1 VAGPDHYIPV
11 RNGERSGE
19 AASMG
24 VMQWF
29 GRSRDPAEAALE
41 ARVSALQTALV
52 KCKEVASRWTR
63 MRRELMAGTAVLF
76 LVVGFTLGVYHEP
89 IQQSLANL
97 TARGGIV
104 RPVEDADA
112 AEAAYQKGNYE
123 TAIRL
128 ARPLAESGN
137 ARAQSLLGRMYSRG
151 RGVAH
156 DEIEAVK
163 WLRRAADQGDATAQF
178 TLGNLYA
185 EGKGVPQDY
194 VEAARL
200 YRLAAERG
208 DPQAQY
214 NLGLSYAKGEGVA
227 QDNVSAHA
235 WFNIAASRFPASDTV
250 GRGLAVS
257 SRDAVASK
265 MKPEELA
272 EAQQRARQWTSK

>member
-1 VAGPDHYIPV
+1 
-11 RNGERSGE
+11 
-19 AASMG
+19 MG
-24 VMQWF
+24 LMQWF
-29 GRSRDPAEAALE
+29 GLSRDPAEAALE
-41 ARVSALQTALV
+41 ARVSSLQTALV

-63 MRRELMAGTAVLF
+63 LGREMVAGTAVLF
-76 LVVGFTLGVYHEP
+76 LIVGFTLGVYREP
-89 IQQSLANL
+89 IQQSIANL
-97 TARGGIV
+97 TGKGGIV

-123 TAIRL
+123 TAIRI

-151 RGVAH
+151 RGMPH
-156 DEIEAVK
+156 DEIEAVN
-163 WLRRAADQGDATAQF
+163 WLRRAADQGDPTAEF

-208 DPQAQY
+208 DPQSQY
-214 NLGLSYAKGEGVA
+214 NLGLAYAKGEGVA

-235 WFNIAASRFPASDTV
+235 WLNIAAARFPASDTIN
-250 GRGLAVS
+250 RSLAIS

-272 EAQQRARQWTSK
+272 EAQQRAHQWTPK

>member
-1 VAGPDHYIPV
+1 
-11 RNGERSGE
+11 
-19 AASMG
+19 MG
-24 VMQWF
+24 LMQWI
-29 GRSRDPAEAALE
+29 GLSRDPDEAALE
-41 ARVSALQTALV
+41 ARVSALQTALG
-52 KCKEVASRWTR
+52 KCKEVASRWAR
-63 MRRELMAGTAVLF
+63 IRREIVVGTAVFF
-76 LVVGFTLGVYHEP
+76 LIVGFTLGAYREP
-89 IQQSLANL
+89 IQQSIAHL
-97 TARGGIV
+97 TGKGGIV
-104 RPVEDADA
+104 RPVEDA
-112 AEAAYQKGNYE
+112 ETAYQKGNYE
-123 TAIRL
+123 AAIRI

-151 RGVAH
+151 RGLPH
-156 DEIEAVK
+156 DEVEAVN
-163 WLRRAADQGDATAQF
+163 WLRRAAEQGDAVAEF

-214 NLGLSYAKGEGVA
+214 NLGLAYAKGEGVA

-235 WFNIAASRFPASDTV
+235 WLNIATARFPASDAV
-250 GRGLAVS
+250 NRNLAIS

-272 EAQQRARQWTSK
+272 EAQQRARQWTPK